1 MSWLD
6 FIIVGTQKGG
16 TTAMSVN
23 LSKHPQIDVDLNR
36 DPLHSEVHFFDKDY
50 FFKDNKPCKI
60 SEVPVEAVLFFLT
73 PCSTLITRLHELIT
87 TYKDESTL
95 FLYKCRLFFTIKMKT
110 LKTTDTLLNISLDKI
125 LHMER
130 LRGDELVG
138 EKTPFLMVHRR
149 FMERIKN
156 SFPDVKLI
164 LSLRDPIARAYSQW
178 KMLCSRGSQTDRAEK
193 RTFDKCVRE
202 EIARLKSGA
211 PTPANDRFYVYRGL
225 YDVQLKVIY
234 ELFNPKQVIVI
245 WAEHTKQDPKRE
257 YSKVFDFLGV
267 DRIPI
272 EFELD
277 VHASCTTDEC
287 NEQISPVLMK
297 FMKKFYGTRNNVP
310 SSGGTAPR
318 NRRTK
323 RHSMR
328 KKSRQNISVKGI
340 QNAKPTGRVLWSDTW
355 Y

>member
-6 FIIVGTQKGG
+6 FIIAGTQKGG

-23 LSKHPQIDVDLNR
+23 LSKHPRIAVDTNR
-36 DPLHSEVHFFDKDY
+36 DPLHSEVHFFDRDV

-60 SEVPVEAVLFFLT
+60 SEVPIEAVLFFLA
-73 PCSTLITRLHELIT
+73 PCSTLITRLHELVT

-95 FLYKCRLFFTIKMKT
+95 FLYKCRLFFTVKLETKN
-110 LKTTDTLLNISLDKI
+110 TTEMLLNISLDKI

-138 EKTPFLMVHRR
+138 EKTPLLMVDRKY
-149 FMERIKN
+149 MERIKN
-156 SFPDVKLI
+156 SFPNVKLI
-164 LSLRDPIARAYSQW
+164 LSLRDPITRAYSQW
-178 KMLCSRGSQTDRAEK
+178 KMLCARGSETNRAEK

-211 PTPANDRFYVYRGL
+211 KTPVNDRLYVYRGL

-234 ELFNPKQVIVI
+234 ELFNPKQVLVI
-245 WAEHTKQDPKRE
+245 WAEHTKQDPTRE

-267 DRIPI
+267 DIIPI

-277 VHASCTTDEC
+277 VHASCITDEC
-287 NEQISPVLMK
+287 NESISPALMK

-310 SSGGTAPR
+310 SLGGRTRRKRIRKKSQYTRDSNTR
-318 NRRTK
+318 NRR
-323 RHSMR
+323 
-328 KKSRQNISVKGI
+328 IS
-340 QNAKPTGRVLWSDTW
+340 LE
-355 Y
+355 

>member
-6 FIIVGTQKGG
+6 FIIVGAQKGG
-16 TTAMSVN
+16 TTALSVN
-23 LSKHPQIDVDLNR
+23 LSKHPQIAIDENR
-36 DPLHSEVHFFDKDY
+36 DPLQSEVHFFDNDA
-50 FFKDNKPCKI
+50 FFKNNKPCKI
-60 SEVPVEAVLFFLT
+60 SEVPPKAVLSFLA
-73 PCSTLITRLHELIT
+73 PCSKFIHLHELIA

-110 LKTTDTLLNISLDKI
+110 VHNISLDKI

-130 LRGDELVG
+130 LSGDDLVG
-138 EKTPFLMVHRR
+138 EKTPLLMVHRR
-149 FMERIKN
+149 YMERIKN
-156 SFPDVKLI
+156 CFPDVKLI

-178 KMLCSRGSQTDRAEK
+178 KMLCSSETNRAEK
-193 RTFDKCVRE
+193 KTFDKCVRD

-211 PTPANDRFYVYRGL
+211 QTPANERFYVYRGL

-234 ELFNPKQVIVI
+234 ELFNPKQVLVI
-245 WAEHTKQDPKRE
+245 WAEHTKQDPQRE

-267 DRIPI
+267 DRAPI

-277 VHASCTTDEC
+277 VHSSVVQDKCSEP
-287 NEQISPVLMK
+287 ISPALMK

-310 SSGGTAPR
+310 SVGGTYS
-318 NRRTK
+318 RTMRK
-323 RHSMR
+323 RHKYA

-340 QNAKPTGRVLWSDTW
+340 RTAKPTGRVLWGDTDFH
-355 Y
+355 